1 MSLKIKDDEE
11 IKFFILLTCRWI
23 VLQASYSDFR
33 DYFVDAVLYHALLF
47 ISHCLFKKF
56 TSIPWHSTINSFV
69 IQTKTK
75 ITDHPAIIDIKRLHK
90 GCHITLFS
98 GIGCKTYIYNNNK
111 FPNDFQ
117 FPLLPP
123 LFNIAVLLTKLLTD
137 ANAVKLYL

>member
-1 MSLKIKDDEE
+1 MKKLNSSFYWLVAG
-11 IKFFILLTCRWI
+11 LSCRHHI
-23 VLQASYSDFR
+23 VISGI
-33 DYFVDAVLYHALLF
+33 YFVDAVLYHAFLF

-75 ITDHPAIIDIKRLHK
+75 ITDHPAIIDIKRLHE

-123 LFNIAVLLTKLLTD
+123 LSTLLCYSPSYSQMQML
-137 ANAVKLYL
+137 